1 MSLGEKI
8 YLLRKKSGM
17 SQDELAETMDVSR
30 QSISKWEAGKST
42 PSIES
47 LVAMSEIFHVSVDYL
62 VKDDAKTGEDAEVD
76 KWEPDETYFDEE
88 SNEDK
93 KEIDET
99 DSGQKP
105 EETKA
110 DGSFKGERQGSGLKR
125 ALFKVLV
132 VAIVVAG
139 IVLWGIENHVI
150 ATVLTY
156 LQIIGTVVL
165 VGALLRWIYIIAR
178 YCLKRYDDTKR

>member
-8 YLLRKKSGM
+8 YLLRKRSGM

-47 LVAMSEIFHVSVDYL
+47 LVAMSEIFGVSVDYL
-62 VKDDAKTGEDAEVD
+62 VKDEAKPDEDVKAS
-76 KWEPDETYFDEE
+76 KGEPDASVAD
-88 SNEDK
+88 
-93 KEIDET
+93 IDET
-99 DSGQKP
+99 DLGQKL
-105 EETKA
+105 EETKE
-110 DGSFKGERQGSGLKR
+110 DGSFKDERQGSGLK
-125 ALFKVLV
+125 AFLLKILIV
-132 VAIVVAG
+132 VIVVAVV
-139 IVLWGIENHVI
+139 VLWGIENHVI

-165 VGALLRWIYIIAR
+165 VGVLLRWIYIIAR
-178 YCLKRYDDTKR
+178 YCLKRYNDTRR